1 MEFLKKR
8 STARIVLIAVIV
20 VFTVIGVN
28 MSAARVVRHTEKQFY
43 DGVYIRAEKY
53 TEAAID
59 GHLQKRAQAAL
70 GLLTL
75 VSDEPGLEKEAAS
88 LREAREALLS
98 ARSIGEKY
106 EANVLLERAYTEAAD
121 KLPESVREGESAK
134 SYLSALSGAQSAI
147 ERSAYN
153 AAAQAANESILSGA
167 LRPLRAVLF
176 TRGAELFA

>member
-8 STARIVLIAVIV
+8 STARIALIAVIV

-43 DGVYIRAEKY
+43 DGVYLRAEKY

-70 GLLTL
+70 GLLSL
-75 VSDEPGLEKEAAS
+75 MPEGNEAAE
-88 LREAREALLS
+88 LRKAREALLS

-106 EANVLLERAYTEAAD
+106 EANVLLERAYIEAAD